1 MFLCGKFQFM
11 RNLLLSLAGF
21 LIATVSVA
29 QTGSIKGKI
38 TDSKTGE
45 EIIGANVSIQ
55 GTTIGDATDLE
66 GNYNITNLK
75 PGTYSLVVTFV
86 TYKTHTI
93 PDVVVEGGKVTTVNI
108 IMQEDATE
116 LEEIVV
122 QGTREINNDL
132 ALINAIKESKLV
144 VSGISAEQI
153 VRIPDRDAAQIMQ
166 RVPGISIVDNRFVMI
181 RGVSERYNQVMI
193 NRAIGP
199 STEIDKRS
207 FSFDLIPAGSLDQ
220 ILIYKSGTPEQPGD
234 FAGGV
239 IQIVTKQAPAENYF
253 KIGTAVGYRFN
264 TTGKD
269 FYSSQGS
276 PTDKFGFD
284 NGFRALPD
292 LFPTTEQLINSNRTS
307 VLREQA
313 GRSLTNNF
321 DNTART
327 APIDFGLNME
337 LSQNFRIGKTRVS
350 TLTNLLYSNTYLTKE
365 VDFNRYLFDGE
376 STDVRF
382 SYQDRYYE
390 NDVRISGI
398 SNWAFVFND
407 RHKIEFKNLA
417 NLLGENQTILREGQD
432 LFLNDDRFYKNYAYH
447 YLSRFIYS
455 GQLQGTH
462 KFADNS
468 VTLDWVGSYNYINRD
483 EPDFRRF
490 RTFRL
495 VSSGEETYQMQLP
508 PSANLFET
516 GRFYSDLTD
525 IGISNGV
532 NLEKKFGDVSSK
544 RAPALRAGYYVES
557 KTRDFSSRYVSYLYP
572 GFFDPTIGEQLIR
585 LPLSTIFAPE
595 NIRSQNGF
603 VIEEGTRPSD
613 RYTGENLL
621 LAGYIGG
628 NLPLGKFDVAGGF
641 RLESN
646 RQQINTATNNGPVV
660 VDNPVVSPMPFL
672 NTAYNLTDR
681 SLVRVAYSRTVN
693 RPEFRELAPF
703 LYYDFELEL
712 GVFGNPNLK
721 TADIDNIDLRWEMY
735 PNPGEIISLGSFYK
749 AFRNPIESILQLT
762 AESPQSTYGNAD
774 RAFAYGA
781 EFEFRKSLA
790 SLGVSKFLRNMA
802 VNLNASYIVS
812 EVDLGNQAGFQQRKR
827 ELQGQSPYLFNTGL
841 YYTDSDNDFS
851 MSVAY
856 NVFGQRIFQVG
867 DINFPSVYEL
877 PRNQLDVQVAKQFGR
892 MEAKL
897 NIQNLLNA
905 EYRFYQD
912 TDVNNKIDVNSTD
925 APILRYKIGQQLSF
939 SVNYKISKDSPARRS
954 PFIL

>member
-1 MFLCGKFQFM
+1 M
-11 RNLLLSLAGF
+11 RFTYLALF
-21 LIATVSVA
+21 ILIGVSTFA
-29 QTGSIKGKI
+29 QTGSITGKI

-45 EIIGANVSIQ
+45 EIIGANVAIQ
-55 GTTIGDATDLE
+55 GTSVGDAT
-66 GNYNITNLK
+66 NLDGKYTIANVK
-75 PGTYSLVVTFV
+75 PGTYSLVISFL

-93 PDVVVEGGKVTTVNI
+93 PDVTVESGKITSVNVG
-108 IMQEDATE
+108 MQEDATE
-116 LEEIVV
+116 LDEIVV
-122 QGTREINNDL
+122 QGTREINNDF

-199 STEIDKRS
+199 STEVDKRS
-207 FSFDLIPAGSLDQ
+207 FSFDLIPAGALDQ
-220 ILIYKSGTPEQPGD
+220 LLIYKSGSPELPGD

-239 IQIVTKQAPAENYF
+239 IQVLTKKAPAENYF

-269 FYSSQGS
+269 YSSSQGS

-284 NGFRALPD
+284 NGFRALPNQ
-292 LFPTTEQLINSNRTS
+292 FPTTQQLVSSSRTS
-307 VLREQA
+307 TLREQA

-321 DNTART
+321 DYSTT
-327 APIDFGLNME
+327 QTPIDFGMNME
-337 LSQNFRIGKTRVS
+337 LAQNFRIAKTRIS
-350 TLTNLLYSNTYLTKE
+350 TITNLMYSNTYLNKE
-365 VDFNRYLFDGE
+365 VAFNRFLFDGN
-376 STDVRF
+376 DVETRF
-382 SYQDRYYE
+382 AYQDNYYT
-390 NDVRISGI
+390 NDVRISGV
-398 SNWAFVFND
+398 SNWAIVFND
-407 RHKIEFKNLA
+407 RHKLAFNNLF
-417 NLLGENQTILREGQD
+417 NLLGENQTILRDGQD
-432 LFLNDDRFYKNYAYH
+432 LFLNDDRFYRNYAYM
-447 YLSRFIYS
+447 YQSRFIYS
-455 GQLQGTH
+455 GQLEGTH
-462 KFADNS
+462 KFMDNS
-468 VTLDWVGSYNYINRD
+468 LTLEWVAGYNFINRD
-483 EPDFRRF
+483 EPDLRRF

-525 IGISNGV
+525 KGISNGI
-532 NLEKKFGDVSSK
+532 NLEKKFGDVSNK
-544 RAPALRAGYYVES
+544 RAATLRAGYYVES
-557 KTRDFSSRYVSYLYP
+557 KTRDFSARYVSYLYP
-572 GFFDPTIGEQLIR
+572 GFFDPQVGEELIR

-595 NIRSQNGF
+595 NIRSQDGF

-613 RYTGENLL
+613 TYRGENLL
-621 LAGYIGG
+621 IAGYVGG
-628 NLPLGKFDVAGGF
+628 SLPIGKFDIAGGF

-646 RQQINTATNNGPVV
+646 TQRIETATTSGPVIIE
-660 VDNPVVSPMPFL
+660 NPVISPMPFL

-721 TADIDNIDLRWEMY
+721 VADIDNIDLRWEMY
-735 PNPGEIISLGSFYK
+735 PNPGELISVGTFYK
-749 AFRNPIESILQLT
+749 SFRNPIESILQLT

-774 RAFAYGA
+774 KAFAYGA
-781 EFEFRKSLA
+781 EFELRKSLA

-802 VNLNASYIVS
+802 VNLNASYIIS
-812 EVDLGNQAGFQQRKR
+812 EVDLGSQAGFQQQKR
-827 ELQGQSPYLFNTGL
+827 ELQGQSPYIFNTGL
-841 YYTDSDNDFS
+841 YYADDAKDFS
-851 MSVAY
+851 VSVAY
-856 NVFGQRIFQVG
+856 NIFGQRIFQVG

-877 PRNQLDVQVAKQFGR
+877 PRNQLDMQISKVFGR
-892 MEAKL
+892 LETKL

-905 EYRFYQD
+905 EFRFYQD

-925 APILRYKIGQQLSF
+925 APILKYKIGQQISF
-939 SVNYKISKDSPARRS
+939 NMSYKISKDKPARRS
-954 PFIL
+954 PFLL